1 MPRTPLLRALK
12 KLFHDAHAA
21 RQNGVTLGTLRD
33 MRIEARYQQ
42 GLQAQMEQPVSR
54 RSVIAALGAGGLALG
69 LPRLASAT
77 TQPTVTIVG
86 AGISGLSCALKL
98 ADHGLSSTVYEASGR
113 VGGRMFSNTN
123 YWDQGQVS
131 EWCGELIDT
140 GHDTVKALA
149 KRFGLPLDNLH
160 AAEPKGSEDTYKFF
174 GHYYLQSKADSD
186 FLGKVADR
194 VFHEAN
200 DVENGVDNY
209 PTTFDSSTA
218 VTQRLDNMSVY
229 DWIESRIPGGHRSEL
244 GQLLDVAYNIEYGAD
259 TTDQSALNLVF
270 LLGFQPEDS
279 KRLSI
284 FGESD
289 ETYHIRGGNQRL
301 PAAIAQHLGSSV
313 KSGYTLQRVVK
324 TSAGRYEL
332 TFDRSGSTTTVVTDY
347 VVLAIP
353 FAVLRGIDTSRAGFD
368 ALKKEAI
375 SDLGRGRNGKTQLQF
390 SSRLWNRR
398 GAWHGV
404 SNGSSY
410 SDTGYQAGWEG
421 TRAQPGSNGILVFY
435 SGGSVT
441 QAMTASKAYS
451 TVTDPGVKADATTT
465 LRRAEPVFPGLTA
478 LWNGK
483 ATQSLPHKNPLIA
496 ASYSYWRVGQ
506 YTSFGGY
513 EGVAQG
519 RVLFCGEHTS
529 QNFQGFMEGG
539 ASEGQRA
546 AKDLV
551 TAIRG

>member
-21 RQNGVTLGTLRD
+21 RRHGVGLGTLRE
-33 MRIEARYQQ
+33 MQLEARDHESLPSMQS
-42 GLQAQMEQPVSR
+42 LLARPVSR
-54 RSVIAALGAGGLALG
+54 RSVVTALGAGGLALG
-69 LPRLASAT
+69 LPRMASAKA
-77 TQPTVTIVG
+77 QPTVTIVG
-86 AGISGLSCALKL
+86 AGIAGLSCALEL
-98 ADHGLSSTVYEASGR
+98 ADHGLASTVYEASGR
-113 VGGRMFSNTN
+113 VGGRMFSNTS
-123 YWDQGQVS
+123 YWDQDQVS

-140 GHDTVKALA
+140 GHETVRALA
-149 KRFGLPLDNLH
+149 KRFSLPLDNLH

-174 GHYYLQSKADSD
+174 GRYYLQSKADSD

-194 VFHEAN
+194 VFYEAN
-200 DVENGVDNY
+200 TGTIY

-218 VTQRLDNMSVY
+218 LAVRLDNMSIY
-229 DWIESRIPGGHRSEL
+229 EWIESRVPGGHRSDL
-244 GQLLDVAYNIEYGAD
+244 GQLLDFAYNIEFGAD
-259 TTDQSALNLVF
+259 TTDQSALNLVY

-279 KRLSI
+279 TQLSI
-284 FGESD
+284 FGLSD

-301 PAAIAQHLGSSV
+301 PAAIAKHLGGII
-313 KSGYTLQRVVK
+313 KSGHALRRVAK

-332 TFDRSGSTTTVVTDY
+332 TFDKSGSSATVVTDY

-368 ALKKEAI
+368 VLKKEAI

-390 SSRLWNRR
+390 SSRLWNRH

-410 SDTGYQAGWEG
+410 SDTGYQAGWDV
-421 TRAQPGSNGILVFY
+421 TRAQPGSNGIMVFY
-435 SGGSVT
+435 SGGSVAG
-441 QAMTASKAYS
+441 AMTASKPYS
-451 TVTDPGVKADATTT
+451 TVSDPGVKADATTA
-465 LRRAEPVFPGLTA
+465 LCRAEPVFPGLSP

-483 ATQSLPHKNPLIA
+483 ATQSLPHKSPLFE

-529 QNFQGFMEGG
+529 QDFQGFMEGG

-546 AKDLV
+546 ASDLI
-551 TAIRG
+551 TAIRA